1 MSRSL
6 FVKPTQYVRGLLMV
20 ARCVHA
26 NLFYYIGCGA
36 ILLFVAAAP
45 AHAQEW
51 RLSRT
56 SLNFGS
62 VVVGQ
67 SAGLG
72 IEVTSLNDSEVAVS
86 AFSSSLP
93 QFHFEGGIIPDT
105 VHSGGM
111 PFSFIFIPTAAQSY
125 SGTITLTIN
134 GTPATISVN
143 GTGLTT
149 GAVATLTPS
158 VLYFENQTQGTMS
171 APQTVKIANSG
182 TTPLNIEGIT
192 TVAPFSTS
200 SFKVPHRLNPGQ
212 SVYAPISYFGGYPAS
227 AVGSLVVTYDVLPA
241 KNVAL
246 HGSTANAANLAII
259 TYPSL
264 QLGTAGFAYQV
275 PLVSAGGTGNVTWS
289 LASGSTLPSGL
300 SLSSAGIISGT
311 IASTVPLATYN
322 FTVQASDS
330 GSPPQT
336 ASSTLSLTVLAPTG
350 ASCNNITWDVAGTTT
365 PIVDMPDLG
374 AGSYLGSEGG
384 LYFNGSNQDSAQHS
398 SDGVSFAQSL
408 VPLDANGNPDP
419 VNGQMVM
426 LGLGIST
433 IEVEMDAFVPMANG
447 DPEKN
452 PSVLVINGAEPHASA
467 TDFASMS
474 SLYWDTLINDI
485 IPNAGASPNQ
495 VVAVLFEDIDKSPK
509 GTYPKDDVQLQSELE
524 SVAQNIL
531 SFFPNVKMLFYQP
544 RAYSG
549 FSNGVSTVDP
559 EPYVYE
565 QGFAIRGAIEDQING
580 LPSLNYNPANG
591 PVMAPWLSWGPY
603 TWANGMIPNSSGLA
617 YSCQDFIGSNDG
629 HHPSQKY
636 GAPKIAAQFLNF
648 FKTSPLTVPWFL
660 AGH

>member
-1 MSRSL
+1 MWEG
-6 FVKPTQYVRGLLMV
+6 FG
-20 ARCVHA
+20 CA
-26 NLFYYIGCGA
+26 NLFYFACFA
-36 ILLFVAAAP
+36 ILLFVAAIP

-62 VVVGQ
+62 VVVGE
-67 SAGLG
+67 SKSLG
-72 IEVTSLNDSEVAVS
+72 IEVNSLNDSEVTVS
-86 AFSSSLP
+86 AFSSTLP
-93 QFHFEGGIIPDT
+93 QFRFEGGIIPDT
-105 VHSGGM
+105 IHGGGM
-111 PFSFIFIPTAAQSY
+111 PFSFTFIPTAAQSY

-134 GTPATISVN
+134 GTPATITLT
-143 GTGLTT
+143 GTGMTT

-158 VLYFENQTQGTMS
+158 ALYFDNQLPGTMS
-171 APQTVKIANSG
+171 LPRTVKIANSG

-192 TVAPFSTS
+192 TVAPFSTG
-200 SFKVPHRLNPGQ
+200 SFKVPHRLNPGE
-212 SVYAPISYFGGYPAS
+212 SVYAPVSYFGGYPAS

-246 HGSTANAANLAII
+246 HGLTAHAADLAIV

-264 QLGTAGFAYQV
+264 QLGTAGFAYLV
-275 PLVSAGGTGNVTWS
+275 PLVTAGGKGNVAWS

-311 IASTVPLATYN
+311 IDSTVPLATYN
-322 FTVQASDS
+322 FTIQATD
-330 GSPPQT
+330 GGKPPQT
-336 ASSTLSLTVLAPTG
+336 ASSTFSLTVLAPTG
-350 ASCNNITWDVAGTTT
+350 ASCNNISWNVSGTTT
-365 PIVDMPDLG
+365 PMVDMPDLG
-374 AGSYLGSEGG
+374 TGSYLGSEGG
-384 LYFNGSNQDSAQHS
+384 LYFDGSNQDSAQHYN
-398 SDGVSFAQSL
+398 DGINFAQSL
-408 VPLDANGNPDP
+408 TPLDANGNPDP

-433 IEVEMDAFVPMANG
+433 IGVEMGAFVPMANG

-452 PSVLVINGAEPHASA
+452 PSVLVMNGTEPHASA
-467 TDFASMS
+467 TDFADRA
-474 SLYWDTLINDI
+474 SLYWSTLVDDI

-531 SFFPNVKMLFYQP
+531 SFFPNAKMLFYQP

-549 FSNGVSTVDP
+549 FSNGVSSVDP

-565 QGFAIRGAIEDQING
+565 QGFAIRGAIEDQISG
-580 LPSLNYNPANG
+580 LPSLNYNPASG

-660 AGH
+660 AAGH